1 MYLLILTLI
10 LNGAE
15 VNSVIAGEF
24 KTESACSAER
34 AEITVEMASNEAHM
48 EKLKGYDK
56 VIIDCVKQEVKLNR
70 PEMPKIPWNGKGIG

>member
-1 MYLLILTLI
+1 MYFLILTLI

-15 VNSVIAGEF
+15 VNSVTAGVF

-34 AEITVEMASNEAHM
+34 TEIAVEMASNETHM

-56 VIIDCVKQEVKLNR
+56 VIIDCVKQEVKLNL
-70 PEMPKIPWNGKGIG
+70 PDMPKIPWNDKE

>member
-1 MYLLILTLI
+1 
-10 LNGAE
+10 
-15 VNSVIAGEF
+15 
-24 KTESACSAER
+24 
-34 AEITVEMASNEAHM
+34 MASNEAHM